1 MMREILLVCRRL
13 HLSLWNLSTTELTE
27 TPKRPGGDSGVSNR
41 KDLSFSL
48 MLERFNHKCLSEASR
63 AAIVRPIAL
72 DVSLV
77 AGRDKSVAQ
86 VGLVHLQNA
95 YCVQS
100 CTSLTY

>member
-1 MMREILLVCRRL
+1 M
-13 HLSLWNLSTTELTE
+13 
-27 TPKRPGGDSGVSNR
+27 SNR

-86 VGLVHLQNA
+86 VGLVQLQYA